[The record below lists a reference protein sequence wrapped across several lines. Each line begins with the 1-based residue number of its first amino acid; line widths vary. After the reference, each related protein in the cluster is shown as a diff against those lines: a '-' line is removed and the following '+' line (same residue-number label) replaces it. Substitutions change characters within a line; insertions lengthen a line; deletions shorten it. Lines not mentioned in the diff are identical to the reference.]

1 MLINVCHARCGFALS
16 ALSSIALHQILRD
29 WNKIY
34 IGSPFEVKSTKKI
47 SVDSHP
53 LQMETAALE
62 ILTDKTINPVF
73 QRAYNVRGWVNT
85 RAYEIKH
92 EMALVSVLYSLLW
105 IIQTHNPS
113 FSAFFVRYIWKQY
126 MLQLCSCLTA
136 LESHIYCRLIS
147 SETFAWVSDFYESHE
162 IKWFA
167 CSSTLCK
174 SQMKSLLS

>member
-1 MLINVCHARCGFALS
+1 MFVTQDA
-16 ALSSIALHQILRD
+16 ALHWVLSRALRYIKFCVTETRSILVHRLKL
-29 WNKIY
+29 NRRKR
-34 IGSPFEVKSTKKI
+34 F
-47 SVDSHP
+47 
-53 LQMETAALE
+53 QMETAAQE

-113 FSAFFVRYIWKQY
+113 FSAFFVRYIWKQN

-136 LESHIYCRLIS
+136 LESHIYCRLFS
-147 SETFAWVSDFYESHE
+147 SETFAWVSDFYDSHE

-167 CSSTLCK
+167 CSSPCCE